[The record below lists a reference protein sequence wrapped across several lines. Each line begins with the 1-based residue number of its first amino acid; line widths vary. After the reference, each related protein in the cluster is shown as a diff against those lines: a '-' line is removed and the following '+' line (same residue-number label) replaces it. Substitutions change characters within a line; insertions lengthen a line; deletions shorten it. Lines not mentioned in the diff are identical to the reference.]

1 MRKSSQE
8 KLPHRVSNG
17 LVVTLLKGLSY
28 LPLQFLYGLSTIGY
42 FLIRYIIRYR
52 KAVVLSNLKN
62 SFPEKTDKEIR
73 LTTRKFYRHL
83 CDLLV
88 EGLKAYSISRKNL
101 ERRMVF
107 KNLALLD
114 RYYREGRSLIIVGM
128 HYNNWEWCSLM
139 PALIKHQL
147 YAVYSAIRNNRAFD
161 NYLLKSRKRY
171 NPVMVPMEKTPRMVI
186 EFSRLKKPRAIWLL
200 ADQSPHPSTKL
211 WIRFLNQE
219 TPFFSGPEKIAF
231 RTKQPLVFE
240 YVKKTGRG
248 KYEVYHTPLFETYEG
263 VEAKDILVAYVRKME
278 QIIREKPENYLWSHR
293 RWKHK
298 RPENVPLI
306 TD

>member
-1 MRKSSQE
+1 MKESPQE
-8 KLPHRVSNG
+8 KWPHRALNG

-28 LPLQFLYGLSTIGY
+28 LPLPILYGLSTTGY
-42 FLIRYIIRYR
+42 YLICYIVRYR

-73 LTTRKFYRHL
+73 WITRKFYRHL
-83 CDLLV
+83 CDLLA

-101 ERRMVF
+101 EKRIVF
-107 KNLALLD
+107 KNLALMD
-114 RYYREGRSLIIVGM
+114 RYYREGKSLIIVGM

-139 PALIKHQL
+139 PALINHQL
-147 YAVYSAIRNNRAFD
+147 MAVYSPIRKNRAFE
-161 NYLLKSRKRY
+161 NYLLKSRRRY

-186 EFSRLKKPRAIWLL
+186 EFSRLKTPRAIWLL
-200 ADQSPHPSTKL
+200 ADQSPHPNTKS

-248 KYEVYHTPLFETYEG
+248 KYEVYHFPLFETYEG
-263 VEAKDILVAYVRKME
+263 MEAKDILVAYVRKME
-278 QIIREKPENYLWSHR
+278 QIIREEPAHYLWSHR